1 MRAEQFPVT
10 SKEVTTVMKARTF
23 RRHVRESFKSLG
35 RNGWMM
41 FASVSAVTITLLLV
55 GVFFVIMMNL
65 NNVASS
71 IEKDVEIRV
80 HIDVAATKE
89 NQQTLRENIEKISE
103 VNTISFSP
111 KEKELDQLMSSFG
124 KEGDAFAMFE
134 QDNPLSDV
142 FVVHTKNPTD
152 TMKAAKE
159 IEKLQYVGKVNYGQG
174 SVEKIFKVTD
184 FSRNVGI
191 VLIIGLL
198 FTAMFLISNT
208 IKITIFA
215 RRKEIEI
222 MKLVGAT
229 NWFIRWPYFLEGLWL
244 GLLGSILPV
253 AIIGTS
259 YYYAHSYLSEKLKG
273 NFIQV
278 LDYSPFIYQVSG
290 LLILMGA
297 VIGIWGSVMS
307 VRKFLK
313 V

>member
-1 MRAEQFPVT
+1 
-10 SKEVTTVMKARTF
+10 MKARTF

-65 NNVASS
+65 NNVATS
-71 IEKDVEIRV
+71 IEEDVEIRV

-89 NQQTLRENIEKISE
+89 NQQTLRENIEKMPE
-103 VNTISFSP
+103 VKTISFST

-124 KEGDAFAMFE
+124 EEGNAFAMFE

-142 FVVHTKNPTD
+142 FVVQTKNPTD
-152 TMKAAKE
+152 TMKAAKK

-215 RRKEIEI
+215 RRREIEI

-259 YYYAHSYLSEKLKG
+259 YYYANNYLSEKLKG
-273 NFIQV
+273 NFIQL
-278 LDYSPFIYQVSG
+278 LDFSPFIYQVSG

>member
-1 MRAEQFPVT
+1 
-10 SKEVTTVMKARTF
+10 MKSRTF

-65 NNVASS
+65 NNVATS
-71 IEKDVEIRV
+71 IEEDVEIRV
-80 HIDVAATKE
+80 HIDVTATEE
-89 NQQTLRENIEKISE
+89 NQQGLREQIEKLSE
-103 VNTISFSP
+103 VKTVAFSP
-111 KEKELDQLMSSFG
+111 KETELNQLMSSFG
-124 KEGDAFAMFE
+124 EEGDAFAMFE

-142 FVVHTKNPTD
+142 FVVQTKNPTD
-152 TMKAAKE
+152 TMKTAKK
-159 IEKLQYVGKVNYGQG
+159 IEKMQFVGKVNYGQG

-215 RRKEIEI
+215 RRREIEI

-229 NWFIRWPYFLEGLWL
+229 NGFIRWPYFLEGLWL
-244 GLLGSILPV
+244 GLLGAVLPV
-253 AIIGTS
+253 AIIGVS
-259 YYYAHSYLSEKLKG
+259 YYYAHNYLSQKLEG
-273 NFIQV
+273 NFIQ
-278 LDYSPFIYQVSG
+278 LLEFSPFIYQVSG

-297 VIGIWGSVMS
+297 FIGIWGSVMS